1 MNDFDPITL
10 QDGDVK
16 DESLIK
22 RIKCLF
28 TRDCIVRDIP
38 YRDENGDYNLP
49 ITSENGETNRFTD
62 HHLIKNAAKYKPDA
76 ECIVNVI
83 LEEIS
88 RISPFSQDLQ
98 IKFKSKNGWKGYL
111 KIWLY
116 PQIYYGKPSGSKTD
130 FSEIFLVE
138 KDPTFLNWENIYYL
152 DSSDTGS
159 YEIYLNTLD
168 KWDRYC
174 NHISGICLV
183 SWLDFVK

>member
-1 MNDFDPITL
+1 MKVKLEDEIILTKLDNEIALLNQKNGRYFSLNETGARIWEL
-10 QDGDVK
+10 LCESGDTEK
-16 DESLIK
+16 
-22 RIKCLF
+22 
-28 TRDCIVRDIP
+28 
-38 YRDENGDYNLP
+38 
-49 ITSENGETNRFTD
+49 
-62 HHLIKNAAKYKPDA
+62 A
-76 ECIVNVI
+76 VNVI